1 MFVAVF
7 GLGAFQKSGLQEL
20 KKLNYKIIG
29 FDENKKPVNKN
40 LVDNFFCIP
49 FKNKN
54 KILNICKKYNVI
66 SLFAFSTDAP
76 LNIISYINKKLK
88 LSGYKERDVILIKN
102 KNNFRKFLKEKL
114 KVNTPKFLFLK
125 KLKIESI
132 KKNMVF
138 PIVCKPDVGSG
149 SRGVFFCKNIN
160 LLNDLFEKNKEFYKK
175 KNIMIEQFIPGT
187 EYAVDGWIYK
197 KNFIFCCLSKK
208 KRTKPPYLLDENLVI
223 NYQNN
228 LIKLKI
234 KKLMERIIFFSKIDN
249 VPIHLEFIYKSNK
262 VFLIDIAIRGAGFG
276 VYSNILSIIMNQ
288 STDLILIN
296 LLQNKKIIF
305 NAPNK
310 KSFYLSFFKSSI
322 NGNFKKI
329 INLNFLKKSNS
340 FFELNLYKK
349 INTKVSPLENGA
361 DRIGHFLLM
370 NSPKKLSK
378 DIKFLAQTVKA
389 DVQ

>member
-7 GLGAFQKSGLQEL
+7 GLGTFQKSGLQEL
-20 KKLNYKIIG
+20 KKLKYKIIG
-29 FDENKKPVNKN
+29 FDENKRPVNKN
-40 LVDNFFCIP
+40 LVDKFYNIS

-66 SLFAFSTDAP
+66 CLFAFSTDAP

-88 LSGYKERDVILIKN
+88 LSGYKERDIILVKN
-102 KNNFRKFLKEKL
+102 KNNFRNFLKEKL
-114 KVNTPKFLFLK
+114 KINTPKFLLLK
-125 KLKIESI
+125 NLTIETI
-132 KKNMVF
+132 KKNMAL
-138 PIVCKPDVGSG
+138 PIVCKPDEGSG
-149 SRGVFFCKNIN
+149 SRGVFFCKNLN
-160 LLNDLFEKNKEFYKK
+160 LLNDLFEKNKKFYKK
-175 KNIMIEQFIPGT
+175 KKILVEKFIPGIK
-187 EYAVDGWIYK
+187 YAVDGWIYK
-197 KNFIFCCLSKK
+197 KSFIFFCLTKK

-223 NYQNN
+223 NYQNH
-228 LIKLKI
+228 LIKSKINKLI
-234 KKLMERIIFFSKIDN
+234 KKIIFFSKIDN
-249 VPIHLEFIYKSNK
+249 VPIHLEFIYKNNK
-262 VFLIDIAIRGAGFG
+262 IFLIDIAIRGAGFG

-305 NAPNK
+305 NVPNK

-322 NGNFKKI
+322 YGNFKKI

-340 FFELNLYKK
+340 FFELKLYKK
-349 INTKVSPLENGA
+349 INAKVSPLENGA

-378 DIKFLAQTVKA
+378 DIKFLAQKVKA